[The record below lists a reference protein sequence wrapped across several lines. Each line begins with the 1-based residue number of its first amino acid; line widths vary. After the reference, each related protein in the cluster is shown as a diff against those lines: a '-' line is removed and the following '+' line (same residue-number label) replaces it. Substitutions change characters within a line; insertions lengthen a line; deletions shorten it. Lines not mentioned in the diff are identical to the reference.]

1 LIVTPISAPAF
12 SKTYTCWMPGSA
24 NRFAVRSVHA
34 ARMSW
39 TRSSPRDANVASWSA
54 VKATTSQ
61 RPPPRRSR
69 CGSGPISSSG
79 GSGRPDSEG
88 KRFSNTATS

>member
-12 SKTYTCWMPGSA
+12 SKTYTCLMAGSA
-24 NRFAVRSVHA
+24 NRFAVLSVHA
-34 ARMSW
+34 SRMSR
-39 TRSSPRDANVASWSA
+39 TRLVLKDANVASWSA

-61 RPPPRRSR
+61 RPPPRRTR

-79 GSGRPDSEG
+79 GSGGPDSEG